1 MPLASARTQKP
12 SEIQSDDMTSTE
24 IAAVLVP
31 DTVLR
36 HLNQRD
42 LADRWRMSGRTLE
55 RWRLLRQG
63 PPFLKLGGRVVYRIE
78 DIEAFEAAQL
88 EATSTVCATT
98 SRSRGNHPTPNP

>member
-1 MPLASARTQKP
+1 MPDASAGTPKP
-12 SEIQSDDMTSTE
+12 PAIQSDDRTSTG
-24 IAAVLVP
+24 IAAVPVP
-31 DTVLR
+31 DTILR